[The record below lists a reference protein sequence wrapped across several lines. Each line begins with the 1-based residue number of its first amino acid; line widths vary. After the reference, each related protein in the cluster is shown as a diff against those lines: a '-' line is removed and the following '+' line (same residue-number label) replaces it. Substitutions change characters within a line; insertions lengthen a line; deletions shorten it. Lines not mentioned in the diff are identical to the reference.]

1 MSPPGDRHRLLVEAI
16 TDYAIYMLDPN
27 GIVISWNPGARR
39 FKGYEEAEIVGQH
52 FSRFYTEKDRKAGM
66 PAEAL
71 RTAEREGRF
80 IAEGWR
86 VRKDGTRF
94 WAYVIIDPIRDT
106 GGRLVGFAKVTRDL
120 TERREAE
127 QELRRSEEQFRLL
140 VQGVTDYAI
149 FMLDLQGNVSSWN
162 PGAERIKGYLAEEI
176 LGRHFSVFYTA
187 EDRAD
192 GLPRRAL
199 ETAGRVGRFEHEGLR
214 IRKGGTRFVAH
225 TVIDAV
231 RDGDGLLVGFAKVTR
246 DVTERIETQRKLE
259 EAREN
264 LFQAQK
270 MEAIGQLSAGV
281 AHDFNNLLAAIL
293 GGLEL
298 LKKRL
303 PDDPRANQLLDG
315 IVQAADRGASLTQR
329 MLAFARRQHLALQP
343 VDLRT
348 LVEGMTDLAAR
359 SVGPAFGLEIRMAE
373 GLPPVSTDP
382 HHLESALLNLVVN
395 ARDAMEDGGT
405 IVIEAVGTD
414 LAAENAEGLAAGPYV
429 RLSVIDNGTGMDETT
444 LSRAVE
450 PFFTTKGVGKGT
462 GLGLSMVHGL
472 ASQSGGTMVIASR
485 PGAGTRVDLFLP
497 VATARVVRAPRR
509 AEHEPGP
516 PIGPSM
522 RVLVVD
528 DDRLVLESTSAMLED
543 LGHSVVKAESPEAAV
558 AAMTAVGPF
567 DILVTDHAMPRM
579 TGVELARTLR
589 RSIPELPVVLVSGF
603 ANLIDGRDDTLVHLT
618 KPFSLSD
625 LAASLTGAVRPPR
638 AA

>member
-52 FSRFYTEKDRKAGM
+52 FSRFYTEKDRRAGM
-66 PAEAL
+66 PAQAL

-86 VRKDGTRF
+86 MRKDGTRF

-106 GGRLVGFAKVTRDL
+106 EGRLVGFAKVTRDL

-127 QELRRSEEQFRLL
+127 EELRRSEEQFRLL

-162 PGAERIKGYLAEEI
+162 PGAERIKGYPAEEI

-187 EDRAD
+187 EDRAS
-192 GLPRRAL
+192 GLPRTAL
-199 ETAGRVGRFEHEGLR
+199 ETAGREGRFEHEGLR

-246 DVTERIETQRKLE
+246 DVTERIENQRKLE

-303 PDDPRANQLLDG
+303 PDDPRANQLLDS

-329 MLAFARRQHLALQP
+329 MLAFARRQNLTLQP
-343 VDLRT
+343 VDLKT

-359 SVGPAFGLEIRMAE
+359 SIGPSFGLETRMAE
-373 GLPPVSTDP
+373 DLPPVSTDP

-395 ARDAMEDGGT
+395 ARDAMDDGGT
-405 IVIEAVGTD
+405 IVIEA
-414 LAAENAEGLAAGPYV
+414 AETALPAGNVEGLAAGPYV
-429 RLSVIDNGTGMDETT
+429 RLSVIDSGAGMDEAT

-472 ASQSGGTMVIASR
+472 ASQSGGTMAIASR
-485 PGAGTRVDLFLP
+485 PGEGTKVSLLLP
-497 VATARVVRAPRR
+497 VATAALVRAPRR
-509 AEHEPGP
+509 AEHEPLVHS
-516 PIGPSM
+516 GPSF

-543 LGHSVVKAESPEAAV
+543 LGHSVVKAETPEQAV
-558 AAMTAVGPF
+558 ATMEAEGPF
-567 DILVTDHAMPRM
+567 DILVTDQAMPRM

-589 RSIPELPVVLVSGF
+589 KATPDLPVVLVSGF
-603 ANLIDGRDDTLVHLT
+603 ANLIEGRDDTIVHLT
-618 KPFSLSD
+618 KPFSQSD
-625 LAASLTGAVRPPR
+625 LAASLAIAIRPPR